1 MDGEPAN
8 AETTLGATATADGG
22 QAQVEGTQEEGG
34 KAGDPA
40 IELAALKERYKH
52 SSEEGLRLHN
62 ELKEAKDRLSR
73 LENSSL
79 KQQQQQQGQQPAQAM
94 FPDKQSYIK
103 YWTEH
108 GEKTEKEASAEYD
121 RERFM
126 FDSLQQ
132 LRAQQDAILAK
143 QKFDAMER
151 EASLAMTNPE
161 AKAAVDFFKD
171 DPILDSLPVSE
182 KIQRYNRY
190 VVANKPKVEGR
201 DLSAIKG
208 AAGSTVGGAAKAS
221 ASVTAEEDAMARNAG
236 FPSMAAMRDFN
247 NVKTAAEH
255 AQWKTKWKVK

>member
-8 AETTLGATATADGG
+8 AETTLGATATAEGG

-34 KAGDPA
+34 KAGDLA
-40 IELAALKERYKH
+40 VEHAALKERYKH

-62 ELKEAKDRLSR
+62 ELKEAKDRLAR
-73 LENSSL
+73 LEKQSSL
-79 KQQQQQQGQQPAQAM
+79 TQQQQQQVGSQQAA
-94 FPDKQSYIK
+94 FPDKQSYIR

-143 QKFDAMER
+143 QKYDAMER
-151 EASLAMTNPE
+151 EAAMALTNPE

-171 DPILDSLPVSE
+171 DPIFDSLPVSE
-182 KIQRYNRY
+182 KIQRYNKY
-190 VVANKPKVEGR
+190 VVANRPKVEGR

-208 AAGSTVGGAAKAS
+208 AAGSTVGGAAKQSAS
-221 ASVTAEEDAMARNAG
+221 ATAEDDAVARGAG
-236 FPSMAAMRDFN
+236 FPSMQAMRDFN
-247 NVKTAAEH
+247 NVHTAQEH
-255 AQWKTKWKVK
+255 AQWKAKWKVK